1 MEMGGI
7 GLCCGIINNPQKL
20 VKAKVCGDE
29 EGLIF
34 GVGSSLC
41 SDDGSSEWI
50 WPICLWT
57 FFLVGR

>member
-7 GLCCGIINNPQKL
+7 GSCCGIINNPQK
-20 VKAKVCGDE
+20 VCGGGK
-29 EGLIF
+29 GLIF
-34 GVGSSLC
+34 VVDSSLC

-57 FFLVGR
+57 FFLVVGR

>member
-7 GLCCGIINNPQKL
+7 GSCCGVINNPQK
-20 VKAKVCGDE
+20 VCGGG

-34 GVGSSLC
+34 VVDSSLC